1 MKSFWISI
9 ILLIATL
16 IGVGANYFY
25 INGVADELNARLD
38 AIPAI
43 GDPDCLDATQDLM
56 DYWEAA
62 IDTVNLSVG
71 YTVVDRVS
79 EQAVTLNACAAC
91 GDFYGFQTALAL
103 LRDAVGDMRRLER
116 FSVGNLF

>member
-1 MKSFWISI
+1 MKSFWISM
-9 ILLIATL
+9 ILLIAML
-16 IGVGANYFY
+16 IGVGVNFFY
-25 INGVADELNARLD
+25 INGVADELYRRID

-43 GDPDCLDATQDLM
+43 TDLNCINATQELTS
-56 DYWEAA
+56 YWETV
-62 IDTVNLSVG
+62 IDVVNLSVG

-91 GDFYGFQTALAL
+91 NDFYGFQTALAL

-116 FSVGNLF
+116 FSVGNLL

>member
-1 MKSFWISI
+1 MKSFWISM
-9 ILLIATL
+9 ILLVAML
-16 IGVGANYFY
+16 IGVGVNFFY
-25 INGVADELNARLD
+25 INGVADELYRRID

-43 GDPDCLDATQDLM
+43 TDPNCINATQELTS
-56 DYWEAA
+56 YWETV
-62 IDTVNLSVG
+62 IDAVNLSVG

-79 EQAVTLNACAAC
+79 EQTVTLNACAAC

-116 FSVGNLF
+116 FSIGNLL